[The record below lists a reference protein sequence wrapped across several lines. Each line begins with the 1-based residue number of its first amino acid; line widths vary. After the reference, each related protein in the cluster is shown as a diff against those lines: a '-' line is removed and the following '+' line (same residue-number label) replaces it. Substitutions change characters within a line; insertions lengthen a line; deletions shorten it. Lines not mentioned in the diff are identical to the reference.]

1 MRFMVIV
8 KSVDTDGGNCA
19 AATHDADF
27 VAAMQKY
34 NNELTK
40 AGVLLALE
48 GLHPIAEGVCMRAA
62 AGKWK
67 PMDGPFAETKE
78 VVGGYWLWQVKSRE
92 EAVAWLERCPLPAN
106 GTTEIE
112 LREVLDIEQF
122 AGKLAPAFA
131 RRATVPA

>member
-8 KSVDTDGGNCA
+8 KSVSTAGGDCA
-19 AATHDADF
+19 AGKHESDF

-34 NNELTK
+34 NNELAN

-48 GLHPIAEGVCMRAA
+48 GLRPIAEGVHMRAA

-67 PMDGPFAETKE
+67 STDGPFAETKE
-78 VVGGYWLWQVKSRE
+78 VVGGYWLWQVNSRD
-92 EAVAWLERCPLPAN
+92 EAIAWLERCPIPADGN
-106 GTTEIE
+106 TAIE
-112 LREVLDIEQF
+112 LREVLDVEQF

-131 RRATVPA
+131 RRTAVPA